1 MGCSPSKRE
10 DVRFTSPQDIA
21 QRLDTPAEVRAGP
34 AGVAALKALRAK
46 EAQRRLSP
54 RRFQGASRK
63 HKRARAA
70 LAVLDEPLVAV
81 LRSGDIRLLCA
92 AWLLKQPEGWR
103 LQRRQD
109 LEALEAA
116 GERPFLSTKQA
127 NAALRKGKRTIAIIS
142 QCAAPPKLAPAP
154 ASHLAPASLT
164 PARRAHS
171 GWLKPGSPDPH
182 GSGDT

>member
-54 RRFQGASRK
+54 RRFQGAARK

-70 LAVLDEPLVAV
+70 LAVLDEPLFDV
-81 LRSGDIRLLCA
+81 LRSGDIRLLA
-92 AWLLKQPEGWR
+92 VLRPLRPHAY
-103 LQRRQD
+103 RRSHS
-109 LEALEAA
+109 
-116 GERPFLSTKQA
+116 RST
-127 NAALRKGKRTIAIIS
+127 S
-142 QCAAPPKLAPAP
+142 PPTRCCL
-154 ASHLAPASLT
+154 
-164 PARRAHS
+164 
-171 GWLKPGSPDPH
+171 GS
-182 GSGDT
+182 TR